1 MNNKEI
7 NIAIIGC
14 GNIAKRHVEGV
25 LAKEGCVLYAICDNA
40 TDSRMQDMKEK
51 YGVQVAVEDYRELVN
66 DPKVDVAIITT
77 PDNTHMEMS
86 IAFLKAGK
94 DVLLEKPMAL
104 TLPECEAMLKAEKE
118 TGRRLMVGQVCRY
131 TPAFVK
137 AKKMIDEGAIG
148 ELVFVESEYAHDYI
162 NSRGYNDWRVSPE
175 REGMIGG
182 GCHAV
187 DLLRWIA
194 GDPINVHAFSN
205 HKYLTDWPVNDSTIA
220 IYNFPNNV
228 IGKVFCSIGVK
239 RNYTMRTCIYG
250 TKGTL
255 IFRSYS
261 NQMQLFQCDEEGKGY
276 TKAQILDVEIKGHNM
291 EAEIS
296 DFIDAIR
303 SGKPNP
309 ISAMEGASTIAVCR
323 ATVESAKTGETV
335 QIKYPEV

>member
-1 MNNKEI
+1 MGKKQL
-7 NIAIIGC
+7 NIAVIGC
-14 GNIAKRHVEGV
+14 GNISKNHMAGV

-40 TDSRMQDMKEK
+40 TDNRLQEK
-51 YGVQVAVEDYRELVN
+51 QEQFGAKIAVTDWRELLN
-66 DPKVDVAIITT
+66 DPNIDIAIITT
-77 PDNTHMEMS
+77 PDNTHMEMA
-86 IAFLKAGK
+86 IAFMQAGK

-118 TGRRLMVGQVCRY
+118 TGHRLMVGQVCRY
-131 TPAFVK
+131 NPIFVK
-137 AKKMIDEGAIG
+137 AKQLVDAGAIG
-148 ELVFVESEYAHDYI
+148 ELVFVESEYAHDYMI
-162 NSRGYNDWRVSPE
+162 HRGYNDWRVSPE

-205 HKYLTDWPVNDSTIA
+205 HKYLTDWPVNDTTIA

-239 RNYTMRTCIYG
+239 RNYTMRTCLYG

-255 IFRSYS
+255 IFASY
-261 NQMQLFQCDEEGKGY
+261 QKEMQLFQCDAEGKGY
-276 TKAQILDVEIKGHNM
+276 TKPQILEVDGKGHNM
-291 EAEIS
+291 EGEIS

-303 SGKPNP
+303 AGKPNP

-335 QIKYPEV
+335 NIVYPKV